1 VAIFV
6 LGCFDYSSALTIK
19 RKSLRKTVEE
29 MGLQVNAGAERNER
43 ADGAIADIGAD
54 LDVIRQDLTTFN
66 GQLEEKVFDMEQL
79 RENIDLLSQ
88 TLQRLEERI
97 KTLETPSQDSLS
109 KEIEEALKKEE
120 QEKAQA
126 ELLTSL
132 KTAIEALTIRVDA
145 IDGLDEDNATEDTS
159 TKKDSTIKNTYMTG
173 LDLVRVKKDYT
184 KALIVFKDFLKENPK
199 HELSDNARYWIG
211 EIYYV
216 RGEFGKAVLEFNK
229 VIKNHPGGDKVAAAI
244 LKQSYS
250 FEKLG
255 STKEAGMLLR
265 KVIKKYPDSTEAE
278 IAKEHL
284 ENLKKKKETIK
295 PVKAT
300 KPEKAA
306 TPEKAAIPT
315 KATKPTKASAPAK
328 AVGAE

>member
-1 VAIFV
+1 MAIFV

-29 MGLQVNAGAERNER
+29 MGLQVKAGAERNER

-54 LDVIRQDLTTFN
+54 IDVMRQDLTTMN

-97 KTLETPSQDSLS
+97 KALETPSQDAIN
-109 KEIEEALKKEE
+109 KEINEALQKEE

-126 ELLTSL
+126 ELFASL
-132 KTAIEALTIRVDA
+132 KTAIEALIIRVDA
-145 IDGLDEDNATEDTS
+145 IDGLDEDSATKETN
-159 TKKDSTIKNTYMTG
+159 TKKDSTITDQYMTG
-173 LDLVRVKKDYT
+173 LDLVRVKKDYA
-184 KALIVFKDFLKENPK
+184 KALIVFKSFLKENPK
-199 HELSDNARYWIG
+199 HELADNARYWIG
-211 EIYYV
+211 EIHYV

-229 VIKNHPGGDKVAAAI
+229 VIKNHPDGDKVAAAI

-265 KVIKKYPDSTEAE
+265 KVIKKYPNSTEAE

-295 PVKAT
+295 P
-300 KPEKAA
+300 EKAV
-306 TPEKAAIPT
+306 E
-315 KATKPTKASAPAK
+315 PAK
-328 AVGAE
+328 AAGDK